1 MTQIHLKEQCV
12 KCKRLFKTLREL
24 NQHTRMQRKPT
35 IQILLRQ
42 HPQFFSITNVT
53 VNEEKTLNA
62 DNDILKNKFD
72 YMYNIKRRLLCKGK
86 TIQKRLFKD
95 NVKNQSSDRKATL
108 FAQFMQDGKVK
119 KAIKLLENSNKGSIL
134 PLIYET
140 FEVLLEKHPKASKA
154 PSDVLIEEE
163 VQNVHIVIYMTVL
176 IQRWLEMLLKR
187 HLVLLVLRV

>member
-72 YMYNIKRRLLCKGK
+72 YMYNMIVHWRKSLFLL
-86 TIQKRLFKD
+86 L
-95 NVKNQSSDRKATL
+95 SDLRA
-108 FAQFMQDGKVK
+108 
-119 KAIKLLENSNKGSIL
+119 N
-134 PLIYET
+134 
-140 FEVLLEKHPKASKA
+140 VLLKK
-154 PSDVLIEEE
+154 
-163 VQNVHIVIYMTVL
+163 
-176 IQRWLEMLLKR
+176 
-187 HLVLLVLRV
+187 